1 MATII
6 NKTAPTPLIPLAN
19 PGGVSIPSSAM
30 AAIESAMAHPHIST
44 NKAASKKSKKKA
56 KKQQKNTQA
65 AMYKNTASVPT
76 QDVEVVEA
84 EITEPVKEEAVLP
97 EVTTPSVVIAHT
109 EERKSVKA
117 TFPSEGIQNMINDFR
132 GMKDAIIAHHNNGE
146 ILPEGFAAA
155 VREIADT
162 IDAIDKEDAV
172 KRGISLNKDVYDN
185 NTEPDYDPSTLK
197 FTRGIPKSK
206 KYKRL
211 IVPIND
217 YAFMNGEFTEYPSK
231 TGRSITKIIRDN
243 LRYVDDGDII
253 TSGEHVVIPGSSS
266 MVASGLIAIPDTPD
280 LPMHSS
286 WDAGVIRML
295 VYMPNDKFHQFMMG
309 KEELMITHSFFDND
323 VDLSDPDIIEECNIA
338 SAVSFTLDELKTLMS
353 DNDIIFEASMNIN
366 IAQSQYNHALPVGL
380 APDGNIVMIS
390 ALEIKG

>member
-6 NKTAPTPLIPLAN
+6 NKTAPTPLIPLADPN
-19 PGGVSIPSSAM
+19 TLSLTDVINASM
-30 AAIESAMAHPHIST
+30 AKMQADNISKT
-44 NKAASKKSKKKA
+44 NSKKNKKKDKKQKAVHTTPNKAIDVPV
-56 KKQQKNTQA
+56 QQVA
-65 AMYKNTASVPT
+65 
-76 QDVEVVEA
+76 VEQPK
-84 EITEPVKEEAVLP
+84 TEPVKEEVNLP
-97 EVTTPSVVIAHT
+97 EVKKASVVIAHT

-197 FTRGIPKSK
+197 FTPNIPSSK
-206 KYKRL
+206 KYKKL

-231 TGRSITKIIRDN
+231 TGRSITKIIKDN

-253 TSGEHVVIPGSSS
+253 TVGEYAVIPGNSS
-266 MVASGLIAIPDTPD
+266 MVTSGLIAIPDTPD
-280 LPMHSS
+280 LPSHTSY
-286 WDAGVIRML
+286 DAGDIRMML
-295 VYMPNDKFHQFMMG
+295 FMPHDKYHQFMIG
-309 KEELMITHSFFDND
+309 KEELMITHSFFDSA
-323 VDLSDPDIIEECNIA
+323 VDLSNPNNIENCKLA
-338 SAVSFTLDELKTLMS
+338 SAVPITLDEMKTLMR
-353 DNDIIFEASMNIN
+353 DDDIIITALMYSNI
-366 IAQSQYNHALPVGL
+366 STDHYDRALPVGL

>member
-6 NKTAPTPLIPLAN
+6 NKTTPTPLIPLAN

-30 AAIESAMAHPHIST
+30 AAIESAMAHPHIGT

-56 KKQQKNTQA
+56 KKQQK
-65 AMYKNTASVPT
+65 ASKVSMHNNAVNIPVH
-76 QDVEVVEA
+76 DVEVVET
-84 EITEPVKEEAVLP
+84 EVVEPVKEEAILP
-97 EVTTPSVVIAHT
+97 EVTTPSIVIAHT

-197 FTRGIPKSK
+197 FTPNIPSSK
-206 KYKRL
+206 KYKKL

-231 TGRSITKIIRDN
+231 TGRSITKIIKDN

-253 TSGEHVVIPGSSS
+253 TVGEYAVIPGNSS
-266 MVASGLIAIPDTPD
+266 MVTSGLIAIPDTPD
-280 LPMHSS
+280 LPSHTSY
-286 WDAGVIRML
+286 DAGDIRMML
-295 VYMPNDKFHQFMMG
+295 FMPHDKYHQFMIG
-309 KEELMITHSFFDND
+309 KEELMITHSFFDSA
-323 VDLSDPDIIEECNIA
+323 VDLSNPNNIENCKLA
-338 SAVSFTLDELKTLMS
+338 SAVPITLDEMKTLMR
-353 DNDIIFEASMNIN
+353 DDDIIITALMYSNI
-366 IAQSQYNHALPVGL
+366 STDHYDRALPVGL